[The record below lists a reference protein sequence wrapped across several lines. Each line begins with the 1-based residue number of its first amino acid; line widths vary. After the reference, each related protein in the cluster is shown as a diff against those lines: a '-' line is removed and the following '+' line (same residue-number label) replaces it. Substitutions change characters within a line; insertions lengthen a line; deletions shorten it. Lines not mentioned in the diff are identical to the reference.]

1 MPDLTLPESDQPP
14 TSPTDG
20 PPTGDDRLELLE
32 ALDRNEGLPP
42 RQRTSNT
49 LTWVL
54 AGLLAAGAMFVG
66 GAWFQRTFGPE
77 PAPTAG
83 AGGAGGAAAA
93 FAAAVRSGGLP
104 AGISLPTSAAPT
116 TAAPA
121 TAPSTTSGGG
131 ETRGTVKLVDGAK
144 VYVATADGT
153 IVIVT
158 TNASTAVQV
167 AAPGTLGDLKAGQA
181 VTVQGAAQ
189 ADGTV
194 AATEIVRTTKG

>member
-1 MPDLTLPESDQPP
+1 MPDLALPESDQPP
-14 TSPTDG
+14 TPPTDG

-54 AGLLAAGAMFVG
+54 AGLLAAGSMFVG

-83 AGGAGGAAAA
+83 IGGAGGAAAA

-104 AGISLPTSAAPT
+104 AGISLPTAAAPT
-116 TAAPA
+116 TAAAGA
-121 TAPSTTSGGG
+121 TTGAG